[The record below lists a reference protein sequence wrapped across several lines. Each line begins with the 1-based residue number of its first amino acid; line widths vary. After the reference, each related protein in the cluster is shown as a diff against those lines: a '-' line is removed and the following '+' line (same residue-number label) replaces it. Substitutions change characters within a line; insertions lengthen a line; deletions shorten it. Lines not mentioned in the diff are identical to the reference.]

1 MQKQNLMTNIKK
13 GMTVYARDG
22 KRVGRVDDMQFGDED
37 LSRRGVETSGAE
49 NPRHLDD
56 SLVDIVVDA
65 LLGPDDTPK
74 EIRERL
80 LRYGFLKVDAGLL
93 ASDRYVEADQ
103 IASVSGDRVELNVTQ
118 DELVKA

>member
-1 MQKQNLMTNIKK
+1 MQKQNLIMNIRE

-22 KRVGRVDDMQFGDED
+22 KKVGRVEDVQFGDED
-37 LSRRGVETSGAE
+37 LSQPGVETSDAQDVRKMDE
-49 NPRHLDD
+49 T
-56 SLVDIVVDA
+56 LVDVVA
-65 LLGPDDTPK
+65 QAFSLPNRAPE

-80 LRYGFLKVDAGLL
+80 LRYGYMKVDTGLL

-103 IASVSGDRVELNVTQ
+103 IADVNGDRVELSVTR